1 MLDTDNTTEF
11 ILCWGYSKIRYRK
24 KHIFCSIQLPLKG
37 DCVYACKDQ
46 GEIQIAVRVQTASFL
61 ERFKCSLETH
71 KCDK

>member
-46 GEIQIAVRVQTASFL
+46 GEIQIAVRV
-61 ERFKCSLETH
+61 
-71 KCDK
+71 

>member
-1 MLDTDNTTEF
+1 MESEMMLKRKNWIRSWGKLMLDTDNTTEF

-46 GEIQIAVRVQTASFL
+46 GEIQIAVRV
-61 ERFKCSLETH
+61 
-71 KCDK
+71 